1 MQGVDLQMA
10 VYVRLL
16 RLIPAAMIACGS
28 LVLGMHP
35 GLAQESG
42 PAARSAQ
49 NQFSSIYDAE
59 DLQAC
64 GGARPGEAGA
74 GISSSDPARDAM
86 AACLVRRWEGGRH
99 WAFATLSVN
108 GRRIANG
115 TAYIA
120 GAPIGFRVEE
130 YYSILNRVLGWT
142 SNGHVT
148 ASEGGGQDGPF
159 TAASD
164 RISLNVERT
173 TDGATVFTGSGVTG
187 ITLPEGVYKVTVSL
201 DRPATPRGPA
211 GVEKMVRTI
220 VVRDPTNDRR
230 NAYVSIQIDAPPGYG
245 GTGLTLARRRLVS
258 GSPSSGD
265 GAVCRDRVFVS
276 ARALRVE
283 LIEET
288 DLSSAGRQR
297 ELSSYAASWT
307 LKSTGGAIVA
317 QAGSAFT
324 YGLDPTSLPDG
335 DYVLE
340 AALQHGD
347 LPDDSGLRFRPSPAS
362 FSVSIRCAEEPI
374 AGVGDEIIGQL
385 LIRRNE
391 AGTNGQPS
399 YATIQTNAERIEPT
413 ETRAGGSICRPVTFD
428 AFARFG
434 RVTDAGTPVW
444 GREDERP
451 TALVKWQLLYNGNV
465 LKQGQGRSF
474 GFDPTEIGDG
484 NYRVTATLADAAP
497 RAPNG
502 AAPAT
507 AKSVGIY
514 GCGERRPPT
523 AVAERGGNAPAGID
537 CSVVDCEQLPDGPDE
552 LVPHKIIPWLEEN
565 ARKQEQAHKKSLIP
579 APRVKPDLNEECVE
593 LFKQLE
599 RRREQVKQPCDQP
612 RRQMLEVFDT
622 YDDWAKKRDDTIR
635 KLADFLKD
643 DRGILKELS
652 SRIEKLEGRYG
663 RILKQAEERRVLY
676 THPCKGGS
684 LMIAPGVAWDRLLF
698 KSIDIDNLKSGQSR
712 FRTLAD
718 EWDDL
723 LGDKALKRR
732 YDAKIGEL
740 NMSIRRDFETVND
753 YAGIGEELQTKLS
766 DVWWSRTFEHCIGGP
781 PRTET
786 AGGAWPNIP
795 GLGLK
800 FIRLPLPR
808 GLPGFDENKNRLQ
821 LFEPLWKIDG
831 RKFASQLRESEE
843 AVADANHHEVR
854 QLFGVLTGGRVG
866 IDTFQTDLYA
876 AANFTKE
883 TIFGAGKGI
892 VVGAGQLLKG
902 VVHDIPSYLLFTD
915 QAKFGQDYRA
925 LKQTLAGGELVKA
938 LEQFSGKAVQGTL
951 GFGAREFVRLYEEG
965 KSFGRR
971 NAQQDIEAFRRFHEA
986 NGKVKDAL
994 AQGRAATQL
1003 WTFLLELGVGG
1014 AVESQVNLAGRV
1026 GALSK
1031 KLTGLSP
1038 ERTAA
1043 LKVIQESLSDGTTLR
1058 KFQSLV
1064 KNRAAKDPERFAAKL
1079 KELQQKVSESAKAAA
1094 RARREA
1100 GLVQTVRRKAQSGD
1114 PGAVETLRR
1123 IEDIEQELTK
1133 AGADAHRTIQQ
1144 ADEVRDAVDTLVA
1157 EGQLTRLE
1165 GDQLKTAVDDS
1176 LAQQAGFENADALQ
1190 RAQGVDNALVDDL
1203 ADPAGPNT
1211 TQVDDVAGTVAP
1223 RDFAV
1228 GERPEGIQG
1237 STKEGGKIRL
1247 ETVDENGVPNGEI
1260 EWDVQKGGLVTEGK
1274 TADIVFIG
1282 PEGNQEAVKLS
1293 YIKDGVKLELDG
1305 AAALESGGLR
1315 TVKVVGEG
1323 AVVDPNSGKAYQWI
1337 KRPKLEEKQLGSY
1350 FKKQGRD
1357 PNTGKLPLE
1366 HQRAVLR
1373 YLKDML
1379 DNQVYWGDF
1388 KLDNIAFVT
1397 DDAGKLQVAALDTA
1411 FARGYDDVAKLKPGI
1426 KGATDAETAATLRQQ
1441 QLIQAFDNASGG
1453 KYAQD
1458 AGVAYGGGGAAGS
1471 LHRYIDLDVLKN
1483 EFSGLHDELFAPGAA
1498 TFPKKLEAA
1507 FKDVYKPPAKTAA
1520 EARKAVETVSKQIKE
1535 AGETIDD
1542 VVARRSEAIE
1552 TAAPPGD
1559 GVPPVVAPGGSAST
1573 TGPSVSPAQETQIPG
1588 PGDPGFVSANN
1599 GPFAALF
1606 RNAPGNGFDN
1616 QCPENPL

>member
-1 MQGVDLQMA
+1 MA
-10 VYVRLL
+10 ILARRPRLV
-16 RLIPAAMIACGS
+16 PAAFIACG
-28 LVLGMHP
+28 LLALGVLP
-35 GLAQESG
+35 GLVQEAG
-42 PAARSAQ
+42 PDLRPGDSL
-49 NQFSSIYDAE
+49 FSSIYDAE

-64 GGARPGEAGA
+64 TGAGPTEAGP
-74 GISSSDPARDAM
+74 GLSSGDPARDAV
-86 AACLVRRWEGGRH
+86 AACLVRRWEGGRY

-108 GRRIANG
+108 GTRIANG

-120 GAPIGFRVEE
+120 GSPIGFRVEE
-130 YYSILNRVLGWT
+130 YYSILRRVLGWT

-148 ASEGGGQDGPF
+148 ASEGGGQDGPIA
-159 TAASD
+159 AASD
-164 RISLNVERT
+164 RISVNIERT
-173 TDGATVFTGSGVTG
+173 TDGETVFSGRGVTG
-187 ITLPEGVYKVTVSL
+187 VTLSEGVYKVTVSL

-211 GVEKMVRTI
+211 GVETMVRTI
-220 VVRDPTNDRR
+220 VVRDPANDRR

-245 GTGLTLARRRLVS
+245 GTGLTLARRRSVA
-258 GSPSSGD
+258 GSPPTGE
-265 GAVCRDRVFVS
+265 GAACRDRVFVS

-283 LIEET
+283 LIGET
-288 DLSSAGRQR
+288 DLSAAGRQG
-297 ELSSYAASWT
+297 ELSAYAASWT
-307 LKSTGGAIVA
+307 LKSTSGAIVA

-324 YGLDPTSLPDG
+324 YGIDPTRLPDG

-340 AALQHGD
+340 AALQHAD
-347 LPDDSGLRFRPSPAS
+347 LPDESGLRFRPSPAT
-362 FSVSIRCAEEPI
+362 FSVSIRCAAEPI

-391 AGTNGQPS
+391 AGANGPPS

-413 ETRAGGSICRPVTFD
+413 QTRAGGSICTPVTFD

-434 RVTDAGTPVW
+434 RVTQAGTPVW
-444 GREDERP
+444 GRDDERP
-451 TALVKWQLLYNGNV
+451 TALVKWQLVFNGNV

-474 GFDPTEIGDG
+474 GFDPAEIGDG
-484 NYRVTATLADAAP
+484 NYRLTATLADAAP
-497 RAPNG
+497 RAPN
-502 AAPAT
+502 AAVPTT
-507 AKSVGIY
+507 AKSIGIY
-514 GCGERRPPT
+514 GCGPRRPPRP
-523 AVAERGGNAPAGID
+523 AVERAGNAPAGID
-537 CSVVDCEQLPDGPDE
+537 CSIVDCEQLPDEPDSPDE

-565 ARKQEQAHKKSLIP
+565 ARKQDQAHRKSLIP
-579 APRVKPDLNEECVE
+579 ATRVKADTNEECAE
-593 LFKQLE
+593 LFKELE
-599 RRREQVKQPCDQP
+599 RRREQVKQPCDAP
-612 RRQMLEVFDT
+612 RRQMLDVFDT

-635 KLADFLKD
+635 RLADFLKD

-652 SRIEKLEGRYG
+652 SRIDKLEGRYG

-698 KSIDIDNLKSGQSR
+698 KSIDIDNLKSAQSR

-723 LGDKALKRR
+723 LADKALKRR

-740 NMSIRRDFETVND
+740 NMSIRRDFKTAND
-753 YAGIGEELQTKLS
+753 YAEIGEELQTKLS
-766 DVWWSRTFEHCIGGP
+766 DAWWSRTYEHCIGGP
-781 PRTET
+781 PRAET
-786 AGGAWPNIP
+786 AGVAWPNIP
-795 GLGLK
+795 GLDLK
-800 FIRLPLPR
+800 FLKLPLPR
-808 GLPGFDENKNRLQ
+808 GLPGFDDNKNRLQ

-831 RKFASQLRESEE
+831 RTFASQLRASEE
-843 AVADANHHEVR
+843 AVADANYHEVR
-854 QLFGVLTGGRVG
+854 QLFGVLTGGKVG

-876 AANFTKE
+876 AAKFTKE
-883 TIFGAGKGI
+883 TIFGAGEGI
-892 VVGAGQLLKG
+892 VVGTAQLLKG

-915 QAKFGQDYRA
+915 RAKIGQDYRA
-925 LKQTLAGGELVKA
+925 LKQTIAGGELVKA
-938 LEQFSGKAVQGTL
+938 LEEFSGSAVQGTVGL
-951 GFGAREFVRLYEEG
+951 GAREFVRLYEEG

-986 NGKVKDAL
+986 NGKVKEAL
-994 AQGRAATQL
+994 EQGRAATQL

-1014 AVESQVNLAGRV
+1014 AVESQVNLAGRI
-1026 GALSK
+1026 GALSR

-1038 ERTAA
+1038 EKTAA
-1043 LKVIQESLSDGTTLR
+1043 LKAIQDSLSDRATLR
-1058 KFQSLV
+1058 NFQRLV
-1064 KNRAAKDPERFAAKL
+1064 KNRAARDPEKFAAKL
-1079 KELQQKVSESAKAAA
+1079 KQLQDKAAETA
-1094 RARREA
+1094 EAARRARYEA

-1114 PGAVETLRR
+1114 PGALETLRR
-1123 IEDIEQELTK
+1123 IEDIEQDLTE
-1133 AGADAHRTIQQ
+1133 AGADAYRTLRR
-1144 ADEVRDAVDTLVA
+1144 ADEVKDAVDTLVA

-1165 GDQLKTAVDDS
+1165 GDSLKTAVDDS
-1176 LAQQAGFENADALQ
+1176 LAQQAGFDSADALQ
-1190 RAQGVDNALVDDL
+1190 RADAPDETAFDDFPDSSRPNATVVDD
-1203 ADPAGPNT
+1203 AT
-1211 TQVDDVAGTVAP
+1211 GTVVP

-1237 STKEGGKIRL
+1237 STKEGGKVRF
-1247 ETVDENGVPNGEI
+1247 ETVDKNGIPNGEV

-1282 PEGNQEAVKLS
+1282 EGPNQEAVKIS

-1350 FKKQGRD
+1350 FKKNGRD

-1373 YLKDML
+1373 FLKDML
-1379 DNQVYWGDF
+1379 DKQVYWGDF
-1388 KLDNIAFVT
+1388 KLDNIAFVR
-1397 DDAGKLQVAALDTA
+1397 DEAGKLQVAALDTA
-1411 FARGYDDVAKLKPGI
+1411 FARSYDDVVKVKPGI
-1426 KGATDAETAATLRQQ
+1426 KGATDAETTATLRQQ
-1441 QLIQAFDNASGG
+1441 QLIQAFDNADGG
-1453 KYAQD
+1453 RYAQN

-1483 EFSGLHDELFAPGAA
+1483 EFSGLHDELFAPGVA

-1507 FKDVYKPPAKTAA
+1507 FKDVYEVPAKTAA
-1520 EARKAVETVSKQIKE
+1520 EAREAVESVSRRIKE
-1535 AGETIDD
+1535 TGEAIDD
-1542 VVARRSEAIE
+1542 VVARRSEVIDA
-1552 TAAPPGD
+1552 AAPPGD
-1559 GVPPVVAPGGSAST
+1559 GVPPVIAPGGSAGT
-1573 TGPSVSPAQETQIPG
+1573 IGPSVSSAPETPIPG

-1606 RNAPGNGFDN
+1606 RNDPGHGLGN